1 MKTWKKN
8 SPLPFR
14 ATRRLARLLWAVTLL
29 CLPGIVAGCG
39 ERGGGPGAPAR
50 PGPAEPVPGIV
61 TTHPEHIP
69 PDTVACSPSLTGE
82 GRATLAS
89 VSDPAAPRITIS
101 VPDGWTSTPGS
112 GATALMLTGPNGMKA
127 TVTIAPTDLQP
138 DRAFLA
144 YTASLGGS
152 MRHLNL
158 LVTGVPFC
166 GFSSQLLTG
175 TLQGSSGPIEFADRV
190 THIWTNTKNYLV
202 AIHLEGPAAVPGFRS
217 AKSALMQDFAVV
229 IP

>member
-1 MKTWKKN
+1 
-8 SPLPFR
+8 LRFR
-14 ATRRLARLLWAVTLL
+14 ETSRSAQLLRAAALL
-29 CLPGIVAGCG
+29 CLSGIVAGCG
-39 ERGGGPGAPAR
+39 ERGGGPGAPAH
-50 PGPAEPVPGIV
+50 PDPAEPVSGIV
-61 TTHPEHIP
+61 TTHPEHVP

-112 GATALMLTGPNGMKA
+112 GATALTLTGPNGMSA
-127 TVTIAPTDLQP
+127 SVTIAPTDRQP
-138 DRAFLA
+138 DSAFLA

-152 MRHLNL
+152 MRRLNF
-158 LVTGVPFC
+158 LVAGVPFC

-175 TLQGSSGPIEFADRV
+175 TLQGSSGPIEFADRIA
-190 THIWTNTKNYLV
+190 HIWTNTKNYLV
-202 AIHLEGPAAVPGFRS
+202 AVHLEGPAAVPGFRS
-217 AKSALMQDFAVV
+217 AKSALMQNFAVL